1 MRNRIVCYVSQAKTA
16 MLVQACSQHLLA
28 CDVICIGRTAIM
40 LQFVLF
46 LMLQDDLNLLQQY
59 NGKNKGLSILPV
71 GGTYILKS
79 VFRFVPVMN
88 SKSSRKD
95 HDSIVSVNLI
105 SSTVANILKR
115 RRRFSVD
122 GK

>member
-1 MRNRIVCYVSQAKTA
+1 
-16 MLVQACSQHLLA
+16 
-28 CDVICIGRTAIM
+28 M

-46 LMLQDDLNLLQQY
+46 LMLRDDLNLLQQY
-59 NGKNKGLSILPV
+59 NGKNKGLSILTV

-79 VFRFVPVMN
+79 VFRLVPVMN

-115 RRRFSVD
+115 RQRFSVD